1 MSEALLTIVLATT
14 DERKRAELQ
23 RLLADLPVA
32 WLGVRELLGADYHHP
47 IDARSSLEESARSK
61 AQAVC
66 DATKLWCL
74 SDASGLEVKA
84 LGWKPG
90 ARSEVFA
97 HERATDAENNA
108 ALLSA
113 LEEVNDEDRL
123 ARFRAVLCLVSPV
136 HGELELAEGAICG
149 RIARSAQGGGGFGY
163 GPLLLLDELP
173 GKTLSSITDEER
185 DTYGHRARAARSL
198 RAKLLR
204 RLDALLDETERIA
217 G

>member
-1 MSEALLTIVLATT
+1 MSIVLATT

-32 WLGVRELLGADYHHP
+32 WLGVRDVLGSDYEHP
-47 IDARSSLEESARSK
+47 AGARASLEESALAK

-66 DATKLWCL
+66 DATGLLCL
-74 SDASGLEVKA
+74 ADASGLEVRA

-97 HERATDAENNA
+97 HDRATDAENNA
-108 ALLSA
+108 ALLRA
-113 LEEVNDEDRL
+113 LEAVSDGERV
-123 ARFRAVLCLVSPV
+123 ARFRAVLSLVSPWG
-136 HGELELAEGAICG
+136 GELERAEGEICG
-149 RIARSAQGGGGFGY
+149 HIARSAQGSGGFGY
-163 GPLLLLDELP
+163 GPLLLLDELS
-173 GKTLSSITDEER
+173 GKTLSSMSDDER
-185 DTYGHRARAARSL
+185 DQYGHRARAVGAL
-198 RAKLLR
+198 RPRLLR